1 MTKPPASA
9 ARSVPESIAA
19 TLASEIAA
27 EHLKPGER
35 LTEMKL
41 AIRTRCAALAGT
53 TQFD

>member
-27 EHLKPGER
+27 EHLKPGAR
-35 LTEMKL
+35 MPAMKVTGEPL
-41 AIRTRCAALAGT
+41 DQLV
-53 TQFD
+53 DYLMSLK